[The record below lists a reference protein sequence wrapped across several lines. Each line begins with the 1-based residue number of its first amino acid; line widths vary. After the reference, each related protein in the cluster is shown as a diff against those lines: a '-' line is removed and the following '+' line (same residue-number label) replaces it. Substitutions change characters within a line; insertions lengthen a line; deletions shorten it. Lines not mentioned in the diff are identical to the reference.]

1 MPAWRFAE
9 GAPLKGIIMSQ
20 PHVGMIGLAVMGSN
34 LARNIESRGF
44 PVAVYNRST
53 NVTQDFMAK
62 FGTKDGKSAGFV
74 ASETLEGFVKSMKAP
89 RQIFI
94 MVKAGAGT
102 DAVIDQLAP
111 LLDKGDI
118 VIDGGNAYF
127 KDTIRRE
134 DKLKSMGLNFLGIG
148 ISGGEE
154 GALKGPSLM
163 PGGPRDAWK
172 IVAPLLEKIAAN
184 VDGPCTNY
192 VGPDGAGHFVK
203 MVHNGIEYG
212 DMQLIAE
219 AYDILRNVV
228 GCKPE
233 ELKSIFDKW
242 NSGVL
247 SSYLIEIT
255 AKIFAK
261 KDPEAPANYLVD
273 KILDKAGQKGTGT
286 WTAQVALDLGVS
298 IPTIS
303 AAVDAR
309 TLSSMKD
316 ERVKASKE
324 FKGPAVEDFT
334 GNREE
339 FINAVHD
346 ALYASKIMS
355 YAQGMALIAAASKQ
369 WNWDLKLHE
378 IAAMW
383 KGGCIIRAKFLDE
396 IRRAFTTSAAP
407 SNLLLDSFMKAEV
420 TRCVPNL
427 RKVVGAA
434 VSRGVPVIGF
444 SASLSYFDSYR
455 TVDLPQNL
463 TQAQRDFFG
472 AHTYERTDKAGA
484 FHTEWES

>member
-1 MPAWRFAE
+1 MTKFAT
-9 GAPLKGIIMSQ
+9 
-20 PHVGMIGLAVMGSN
+20 
-34 LARNIESRGF
+34 R
-44 PVAVYNRST
+44 
-53 NVTQDFMAK
+53 
-62 FGTKDGKSAGFV
+62 DGKPAGFV
-74 ASETLEGFVKSMKAP
+74 ASYTMEDFVKSMKAP

-127 KDTIRRE
+127 KDTVRRE
-134 DKLKSMGLNFLGIG
+134 NKLQAMGLNFLGIG

-163 PGGPRDAWK
+163 PGGPRDAWT
-172 IVAPLLEKIAAN
+172 IVAPLLEKIAAQ

-233 ELKSIFDKW
+233 ELASIFSTW
-242 NSGVL
+242 NKGVL

-261 KDPEAPANYLVD
+261 KDPEGAGALVD

-286 WTAQVALDLGVS
+286 WTAQIALDLGIS

-303 AAVDAR
+303 SAVDAR

-324 FKGPAVEDFT
+324 FKGPSVEDFT

-339 FINAVHD
+339 FISAVHD

-355 YAQGMALIAAASKQ
+355 YAQGMNLIAAASKQ

-396 IRRAFTTSAAP
+396 IRRAFASTPAL
-407 SNLLLDSFMKAEV
+407 SNLLLDSFMKGEV

-427 RKVVGAA
+427 RKVVGTA
-434 VSRGVPVIGF
+434 VSRGVPVLGF
-444 SASLSYFDSYR
+444 AASLGYFDSYR
-455 TVDLPQNL
+455 TASLPQNL

-472 AHTYERTDKAGA
+472 AHTYERTDTSGA
-484 FHTEWES
+484 FHTEWE

>member
-1 MPAWRFAE
+1 MTKPN
-9 GAPLKGIIMSQ
+9 
-20 PHVGMIGLAVMGSN
+20 VGMIGLAVMGSN

-44 PVAVYNRST
+44 PVAVFNRSGD
-53 NVTQDFMAK
+53 VTKEFLAK
-62 FGTKDGKSAGFV
+62 FGARDGKPAGFV
-74 ASETLEGFVKSMKAP
+74 ASYTLQEFVQSMAAP

-94 MVKAGAGT
+94 MVKAGAST

-111 LLDKGDI
+111 LLQQGDI
-118 VIDGGNAYF
+118 VIDGGNAFF

-134 DKLKSMGLNFLGIG
+134 EKLKQMGLRFLGVG

-163 PGGPRDAWK
+163 PGGPKDAWK
-172 IVAPLLEKIAAN
+172 IVAPLLEKIAAQ

-228 GCKPE
+228 GCKPP
-233 ELKSIFDKW
+233 ELKEIFSSW
-242 NSGVL
+242 NQGPL

-255 AKIFAK
+255 AKIFGQRDDK
-261 KDPEAPANYLVD
+261 SSGYLVD
-273 KILDKAGQKGTGT
+273 AILDKAGQKGTGM

-298 IPTIS
+298 IPTI
-303 AAVDAR
+303 ATAVDAR

-316 ERVKASKE
+316 ERVVAARE
-324 FKGPAVEDFT
+324 FNGPALEDFV
-334 GNREE
+334 GDRDG
-339 FINAVHD
+339 FIKAVHD

-355 YAQGMALIAAASKQ
+355 YAQGMALLQAASKQ
-369 WNWDLKLHE
+369 WGWDLKLHE

-383 KGGCIIRAKFLDE
+383 KGGCIIRARFLDD
-396 IRRAFTTSAAP
+396 IRRAFTTAP
-407 SNLLLDSFMKAEV
+407 TLSNLLLDPFMKGEV
-420 TRCVPNL
+420 ARCVTSL
-427 RKVVGAA
+427 RSVLGVAI
-434 VSRGVPVIGF
+434 SRGVPALGF
-444 SASLSYFDSYR
+444 GASLAYFDSFR

-472 AHTYERTDKAGA
+472 AHTYQRKDVEGA
-484 FHTEWES
+484 FHTEWEG

>member
-1 MPAWRFAE
+1 MTKPN
-9 GAPLKGIIMSQ
+9 
-20 PHVGMIGLAVMGSN
+20 VGMIGLAVMGSN
-34 LARNIESRGF
+34 LARNIEGRGF
-44 PVAVYNRST
+44 PVAVYNRTTEVT
-53 NVTQDFMAK
+53 NEFMHK
-62 FGTKDGKSAGFV
+62 FGSRNGAPSGFV
-74 ASETLEGFVKSMKAP
+74 ASSTLEGFVKSMAAP

-118 VIDGGNAYF
+118 VIDGGNAFF

-134 DKLKSMGLNFLGIG
+134 HKLKAMGLHFLGIG

-163 PGGPRDAWK
+163 PGGPKDAWK
-172 IVAPLLEKIAAN
+172 IVAPLLEKIAAQA
-184 VDGPCTNY
+184 DGACTNY

-219 AYDILRNVV
+219 AYDILRTVA
-228 GCKPE
+228 GCKAD
-233 ELKSIFDKW
+233 ELRAIFEKW
-242 NSGVL
+242 NQGPL

-255 AKIFAK
+255 GKIFGK
-261 KDPEAPANYLVD
+261 KDSQGAGYLVD
-273 KILDKAGQKGTGT
+273 KILDKAGQKGTGM
-286 WTAQVALDLGVS
+286 WTAQVGLDLGVP
-298 IPTIS
+298 IPTIA

-309 TLSSMKD
+309 TLSSAKD
-316 ERVKASKE
+316 DRVAASKE
-324 FKGPAVEDFT
+324 LSGPAAEDFV
-334 GNREE
+334 GDRNAC
-339 FINAVHD
+339 IQAVHD

-355 YAQGMALIAAASKQ
+355 YAQGMALLAAASKE
-369 WNWDLKLHE
+369 WKWDLKLQE

-396 IRRAFTTSAAP
+396 IRRAFSSQATLR
-407 SNLLLDSFMKAEV
+407 NLLLDPFMKGEV
-420 TRCVPNL
+420 ARCVPSL
-427 RKVVGAA
+427 RSVVATA
-434 VSRGVPVIGF
+434 VSRGVPVLGF
-444 SASLSYFDSYR
+444 GASLAYFDSFR
-455 TVDLPQNL
+455 TAELPQNL

-472 AHTYERTDKAGA
+472 AHTYERTDVAGS

>member
-1 MPAWRFAE
+1 
-9 GAPLKGIIMSQ
+9 MSQ
-20 PHVGMIGLAVMGSN
+20 PSVGMIGLAVMGSN

-44 PVAVYNRST
+44 PVAVYNRT
-53 NVTQDFMAK
+53 GEVTKEFMAK
-62 FGTKDGKSAGFV
+62 FGTRDSKPAGFV
-74 ASETLEGFVKSMKAP
+74 ASYTMEDFVKSMKAP

-127 KDTIRRE
+127 KDTVRRE
-134 DKLKSMGLNFLGIG
+134 HKLQAMGLNFLGIG

-163 PGGPRDAWK
+163 PGGPREAWK
-172 IVAPLLEKIAAN
+172 IVAPLLEKIAAQA
-184 VDGPCTNY
+184 DGACTNY

-233 ELKSIFDKW
+233 ELASIFTAW
-242 NSGVL
+242 NGGVL

-261 KDPEAPANYLVD
+261 KDPEGAGALVD

-286 WTAQVALDLGVS
+286 WTAQVALDLGIS

-303 AAVDAR
+303 SAVDAR

-316 ERVKASKE
+316 ERAKASKE
-324 FKGPAVEDFT
+324 FKGPSVEDFT

-339 FINAVHD
+339 FITAVHD

-355 YAQGMALIAAASKQ
+355 YAQGMNLIAAASKQ

-396 IRRAFTTSAAP
+396 IRRAFASKPAP

-427 RKVVGAA
+427 RKVVGTA
-434 VSRGVPVIGF
+434 VGRGVPVLGF
-444 SASLSYFDSYR
+444 AASIAYFDSFR
-455 TVDLPQNL
+455 TAALPQNL

-472 AHTYERTDKAGA
+472 AHTYERTDKSGS
-484 FHTEWES
+484 FHTEWE

>member
-1 MPAWRFAE
+1 MT
-9 GAPLKGIIMSQ
+9 K
-20 PHVGMIGLAVMGSN
+20 PHVGMVGLAVMGSN

-44 PVAVYNRST
+44 PIAVYNRSGD
-53 NVTQDFMAK
+53 VTKAFMEK
-62 FGTKDGKSAGFV
+62 HGTRDGKPTGFV
-74 ASETLEGFVKSMKAP
+74 ASYSMEDFVKSMEAP

-94 MVKAGAGT
+94 MIKAGPPV
-102 DAVIDQLAP
+102 DAIIDQLAP

-118 VIDGGNAYF
+118 IIDGGNAYF
-127 KDTIRRE
+127 KDTVRRE
-134 DKLKSMGLNFLGIG
+134 NKLKDQGLNFLGIG

-172 IVAPLLEKIAAN
+172 IVAPLLEKIAAQA
-184 VDGPCTNY
+184 DGACTNY

-219 AYDILRNVV
+219 AYDVLRTVV

-233 ELKSIFDKW
+233 ELQGIFEKW
-242 NSGVL
+242 NQGPL

-255 AKIFAK
+255 AKIFTK
-261 KDPEAPANYLVD
+261 KDPEGAGYLVD

-309 TLSSMKD
+309 TLSSIKD
-316 ERVKASKE
+316 DRVLAAKD
-324 FKGPAVEDFT
+324 FQGPIVDDFT

-339 FINAVHD
+339 FIQAVHD

-355 YAQGMALIAAASKQ
+355 YAQGMALIGTASKQ
-369 WNWDLKLHE
+369 WNWDLKLNE
-378 IAAMW
+378 IAALW

-396 IRRAFTTSAAP
+396 IRRAFSSNPAP
-407 SNLLLDSFMKAEV
+407 RNLLLDSFMKKEV

-427 RKVVGAA
+427 RKVVAAA
-434 VSRGVPVIGF
+434 VARGVPVIGF
-444 SASLSYFDSYR
+444 GASLSYFDSFR

-472 AHTYERTDKAGA
+472 AHTYERKDKSGT
-484 FHTEWES
+484 FHTEWE

>member
-1 MPAWRFAE
+1 
-9 GAPLKGIIMSQ
+9 MSQ
-20 PHVGMIGLAVMGSN
+20 PSVGMIGLAVMGSN

-44 PVAVYNRST
+44 PVAVYNRT
-53 NVTQDFMAK
+53 GEVTKEFMAK
-62 FGTKDGKSAGFV
+62 FGTHEGKPAGFV
-74 ASETLEGFVKSMKAP
+74 ASYTMEDFVKSMKAP

-134 DKLKSMGLNFLGIG
+134 HKLQAMGLNFLGIG

-172 IVAPLLEKIAAN
+172 IVAPLLEKIAAQA
-184 VDGPCTNY
+184 DGACTNY

-233 ELKSIFDKW
+233 ELASIFSTW
-242 NSGVL
+242 NGGVL

-261 KDPEAPANYLVD
+261 KDPEGAGALVD

-286 WTAQVALDLGVS
+286 WTAQVALDLGIS

-303 AAVDAR
+303 SAVDAR

-324 FKGPAVEDFT
+324 FKGPSVEDFT

-339 FINAVHD
+339 FITAVHD

-355 YAQGMALIAAASKQ
+355 YAQGMNLIAAASKQ

-396 IRRAFTTSAAP
+396 IRRAFASNPAP
-407 SNLLLDSFMKAEV
+407 SNLLIDSFMKAEV

-427 RKVVGAA
+427 RKVVGTA
-434 VSRGVPVIGF
+434 VSRGVPVLGF
-444 SASLSYFDSYR
+444 AASLGYFDSFR
-455 TVDLPQNL
+455 TASLPQNL

-472 AHTYERTDKAGA
+472 AHTYERTDKSGS
-484 FHTEWES
+484 FHTEWE

>member
-1 MPAWRFAE
+1 
-9 GAPLKGIIMSQ
+9 MSQ
-20 PHVGMIGLAVMGSN
+20 PSVGMIGLAVMGSN

-44 PVAVYNRST
+44 PVAVYNRT
-53 NVTQDFMAK
+53 GEVTKEFMTK
-62 FGTKDGKSAGFV
+62 FGTRDGKTAGFV
-74 ASETLEGFVKSMKAP
+74 ASYTMEDFVKSMKAP

-102 DAVIDQLAP
+102 DAVIDQIAP

-127 KDTIRRE
+127 KDTVRRE
-134 DKLKSMGLNFLGIG
+134 NKLKAMGLNFLGIG

-172 IVAPLLEKIAAN
+172 IVAPLLEKIAAQA
-184 VDGPCTNY
+184 DGPCTNY

-228 GCKPE
+228 GCQPE
-233 ELKSIFDKW
+233 ELASIFSAW
-242 NSGVL
+242 NNGVL

-261 KDPEAPANYLVD
+261 KDPEGAGFLVD

-286 WTAQVALDLGVS
+286 WTAQVALDLGIS

-316 ERVKASKE
+316 ERVKASGQ
-324 FKGPAVEDFT
+324 FAGPSV
-334 GNREE
+334 G
-339 FINAVHD
+339 I
-346 ALYASKIMS
+346 S
-355 YAQGMALIAAASKQ
+355 
-369 WNWDLKLHE
+369 
-378 IAAMW
+378 
-383 KGGCIIRAKFLDE
+383 
-396 IRRAFTTSAAP
+396 RRI
-407 SNLLLDSFMKAEV
+407 E
-420 TRCVPNL
+420 R
-427 RKVVGAA
+427 
-434 VSRGVPVIGF
+434 
-444 SASLSYFDSYR
+444 SLSPRFMTPCTRRRSC
-455 TVDLPQNL
+455 
-463 TQAQRDFFG
+463 
-472 AHTYERTDKAGA
+472 HTRRG
-484 FHTEWES
+484 

>member
-1 MPAWRFAE
+1 
-9 GAPLKGIIMSQ
+9 MSQ
-20 PHVGMIGLAVMGSN
+20 PSVGMIGLAVMGSN

-44 PVAVYNRST
+44 PVAVYNRT
-53 NVTQDFMAK
+53 GEVTKEFMAK
-62 FGTKDGKSAGFV
+62 FGTRDGKPAGFV
-74 ASETLEGFVKSMKAP
+74 ASYTMEDFVKSMKAP

-127 KDTIRRE
+127 KDTVRRE
-134 DKLKSMGLNFLGIG
+134 HKLQAMGLNFLGIG

-163 PGGPRDAWK
+163 PGGPREAWK
-172 IVAPLLEKIAAN
+172 IVAPLLEQIAAQA
-184 VDGPCTNY
+184 DGACTNY

-233 ELKSIFDKW
+233 ELASIFTAW
-242 NSGVL
+242 NGGVL

-261 KDPEAPANYLVD
+261 KDPEGAGALVD

-286 WTAQVALDLGVS
+286 WTAQVALDLGIS

-303 AAVDAR
+303 SAVDAR

-316 ERVKASKE
+316 ERAKASKE
-324 FKGPAVEDFT
+324 FKGPSVEDFT

-339 FINAVHD
+339 FITAVHD

-355 YAQGMALIAAASKQ
+355 YAQGMNLIAAASKQ

-396 IRRAFTTSAAP
+396 IRRAFASKPAP

-427 RKVVGAA
+427 RKVVGTA
-434 VSRGVPVIGF
+434 VGRGVPVLGF
-444 SASLSYFDSYR
+444 AASIAYFDSFR
-455 TVDLPQNL
+455 TAALPQNL

-472 AHTYERTDKAGA
+472 AHTYERTDKSGS
-484 FHTEWES
+484 FHTEWE

>member
-1 MPAWRFAE
+1 
-9 GAPLKGIIMSQ
+9 MSK
-20 PHVGMIGLAVMGSN
+20 PNVGMIGLAVMGSN

-44 PVAVYNRST
+44 HVAVYNRTSE
-53 NVTQDFMAK
+53 VTKEFMSK
-62 FGTKDGKSAGFV
+62 FGTPEACFV
-74 ASETLEGFVKSMKAP
+74 ASYSIEDFVKSMAAP

-118 VIDGGNAYF
+118 VIDGGNAFF

-134 DKLKSMGLNFLGIG
+134 NKLKAMGLNFLGIG

-172 IVAPLLEKIAAN
+172 IVAPLLEKIAAQA
-184 VDGPCTNY
+184 DGPCTNY

-219 AYDILRNVV
+219 AYDILRSVV
-228 GCKPE
+228 GCKPD
-233 ELKSIFDKW
+233 ELRTIFERW
-242 NSGVL
+242 NTGPL

-255 AKIFAK
+255 GKIFAK
-261 KDPEAPANYLVD
+261 RDPQGAGFLVD
-273 KILDKAGQKGTGT
+273 KILDKAGQKGTGA

-298 IPTIS
+298 IPTIA

-309 TLSSMKD
+309 TLSSI
-316 ERVKASKE
+316 KADRLVASQE
-324 FKGPAVEDFT
+324 FDGPTRDDFV
-334 GNREE
+334 GDRES
-339 FINAVHD
+339 FITAVHD

-355 YAQGMALIAAASKQ
+355 YAQGMALIAAASKE
-369 WNWDLKLHE
+369 WNWDLKLDE
-378 IAAMW
+378 IAALW
-383 KGGCIIRAKFLDE
+383 KGGCIIRARFLDE
-396 IRRAFTTSAAP
+396 IRRAFAAKP
-407 SNLLLDSFMKAEV
+407 APRNLLLDPFMKKEV
-420 TRCVPNL
+420 ARCVSSL
-427 RKVVGAA
+427 RAVVGTAIA
-434 VSRGVPVIGF
+434 RGVPVIGF
-444 SASLSYFDSYR
+444 GASLAYFDSFR
-455 TVDLPQNL
+455 TADLPQNL

-472 AHTYERTDKAGA
+472 AHTYERTDTAGS

>member
-1 MPAWRFAE
+1 
-9 GAPLKGIIMSQ
+9 MSQ
-20 PHVGMIGLAVMGSN
+20 PSVGMIGLAVMGSN

-44 PVAVYNRST
+44 PVAVYNRT
-53 NVTQDFMAK
+53 GEVTKEFMAK
-62 FGTKDGKSAGFV
+62 FGTHEGKPAGFV
-74 ASETLEGFVKSMKAP
+74 ASYTMEDFVKSMKAP

-134 DKLKSMGLNFLGIG
+134 HKLQAMGLNFLGIG

-172 IVAPLLEKIAAN
+172 IVAPLLEKIAAQA
-184 VDGPCTNY
+184 DGACTNY

-233 ELKSIFDKW
+233 ELASIFSTW
-242 NSGVL
+242 NGGVL

-261 KDPEAPANYLVD
+261 KDPEGAGALVD

-286 WTAQVALDLGVS
+286 WTAQVALDLGIS

-303 AAVDAR
+303 SAVDAR

-324 FKGPAVEDFT
+324 FKGPSVEDFT

-339 FINAVHD
+339 FITAVHD

-355 YAQGMALIAAASKQ
+355 YAQGMNLIAAASKQ

-396 IRRAFTTSAAP
+396 IRRAFASNPAP
-407 SNLLLDSFMKAEV
+407 SNLLIDSFMKAEV

-427 RKVVGAA
+427 RKVVGTA
-434 VSRGVPVIGF
+434 VSRGVPVLGF
-444 SASLSYFDSYR
+444 AASLGYFDSFR
-455 TVDLPQNL
+455 TPSLPQNL

-472 AHTYERTDKAGA
+472 AHTYERTDKAGS
-484 FHTEWES
+484 FHTEWE

>member
-1 MPAWRFAE
+1 
-9 GAPLKGIIMSQ
+9 MSK

-44 PVAVYNRST
+44 PVAVYNRT
-53 NVTQDFMAK
+53 AEVTKEFMTK
-62 FGTKDGKSAGFV
+62 FGARDGKPAGFV
-74 ASETLEGFVKSMKAP
+74 ASYTLQDFVKSMAAP

-111 LLDKGDI
+111 LLEKGDI

-127 KDTIRRE
+127 KDTVRRE
-134 DKLKSMGLNFLGIG
+134 NALKSMGLNFLGIG

-163 PGGPRDAWK
+163 PGGPKDAWK
-172 IVAPLLEKIAAN
+172 IVAPLLEKIAAQ

-219 AYDILRNVV
+219 AYDILRSVV
-228 GCKPE
+228 GCKPD
-233 ELKSIFDKW
+233 ELHTIFSRW
-242 NSGVL
+242 NEGPL

-255 AKIFAK
+255 AKIFNK
-261 KDPEAPANYLVD
+261 RDPQASGFLVD

-286 WTAQVALDLGVS
+286 WTVQEALGLGVS
-298 IPTIS
+298 VPTIA

-309 TLSSMKD
+309 TLSSIKS
-316 ERVKASKE
+316 ERVSASKE
-324 FKGPAVEDFT
+324 FSGPVVEDF
-334 GNREE
+334 GGDRDA
-339 FINAVHD
+339 FISAVHD

-355 YAQGMALIAAASKQ
+355 YAQGMAMLAAASKQ

-378 IAAMW
+378 IAALW

-396 IRRAFTTSAAP
+396 IRRAFSSQPTP
-407 SNLLLDSFMKAEV
+407 SNLLLDSFMKREV
-420 TRCVPNL
+420 ARCVPSL
-427 RKVVGAA
+427 RSVVGAA
-434 VSRGVPVIGF
+434 VTRGVPVIGF
-444 SASLSYFDSYR
+444 AASLAYFDSFR
-455 TVDLPQNL
+455 TANLPQNL

-472 AHTYERTDKAGA
+472 AHTYERTDMAGT
-484 FHTEWES
+484 FHTEWEG

>member
-1 MPAWRFAE
+1 
-9 GAPLKGIIMSQ
+9 
-20 PHVGMIGLAVMGSN
+20 MIGLAVMGSN

-44 PVAVYNRST
+44 PVAVFNRSGD
-53 NVTQDFMAK
+53 VTREFMKRYGSAN
-62 FGTKDGKSAGFV
+62 GKTAGFV
-74 ASETLEGFVKSMKAP
+74 ASYTLEDFVASMAAP

-94 MVKAGAGT
+94 MIKAGAST

-111 LLDKGDI
+111 LLEKGDI
-118 VIDGGNAYF
+118 VIDGGNAFF

-134 DKLKSMGLNFLGIG
+134 EKLKAMGLNFLGIG

-172 IVAPLLEKIAAN
+172 IVAPLLERIAAQA
-184 VDGPCTNY
+184 DGPCTNY

-219 AYDILRNVV
+219 AYDMLRTVV

-233 ELKSIFDKW
+233 ELHSIFSRW
-242 NSGVL
+242 NKGPL

-255 AKIFAK
+255 AKVFGK
-261 KDPEAPANYLVD
+261 KDTDTSGYLVD
-273 KILDKAGQKGTGT
+273 MILDKAGQKGTGM

-298 IPTIS
+298 IPTIA

-309 TLSSMKD
+309 TLSSLKD
-316 ERVKASKE
+316 ERVAAATE
-324 FKGPAVEDFT
+324 FKGPAAGDFV
-334 GNREE
+334 GDREAY
-339 FINAVHD
+339 ITAVHD

-355 YAQGMALIAAASKQ
+355 YAQGMALIQAASKQ

-378 IAAMW
+378 IAALW

-396 IRRAFTTSAAP
+396 IRRAFSSKPAP
-407 SNLLLDSFMKAEV
+407 RNLLLDSFMKAEV
-420 TRCVPNL
+420 TRCIPNL
-427 RKVVGAA
+427 RRVVASA
-434 VSRGVPVIGF
+434 VERGVPVLGF
-444 SASLSYFDSYR
+444 AASLAYFDSYR
-455 TVDLPQNL
+455 TANLPQNL

-472 AHTYERTDKAGA
+472 AHTYERKDMPGT
-484 FHTEWES
+484 FHTEWEG

>member
-1 MPAWRFAE
+1 
-9 GAPLKGIIMSQ
+9 
-20 PHVGMIGLAVMGSN
+20 MIGLAVMGSN
-34 LARNIESRGF
+34 LARNIESRGV
-44 PVAVYNRST
+44 PVAVFNRSGD
-53 NVTQDFMAK
+53 VTREFMTK
-62 FGTKDGKSAGFV
+62 FGDRDGKPAGFV
-74 ASETLEGFVKSMKAP
+74 ASYSLEEFVKSMKAP

-94 MVKAGAGT
+94 MVKAGAST
-102 DAVIDQLAP
+102 DAVIDQLSP

-118 VIDGGNAYF
+118 VIDGGNAFF

-134 DKLKSMGLNFLGIG
+134 NKLKAMGLNFLGVG

-163 PGGPRDAWK
+163 PGGPQEAWK
-172 IVAPLLEKIAAN
+172 IVAPLLEKIAAQA
-184 VDGPCTNY
+184 DGACTNY

-219 AYDILRNVV
+219 AYDILRSVV

-233 ELKSIFDKW
+233 ELATIFTKW

-255 AKIFAK
+255 SKIFTK
-261 KDPEAPANYLVD
+261 RDGDTGSGYLVD
-273 KILDKAGQKGTGT
+273 KILDKAGQKGTGA

-309 TLSSMKD
+309 TLSSGKD

-324 FKGPAVEDFT
+324 FKGPSVDDFS
-334 GNREE
+334 GDREA
-339 FINAVHD
+339 FISAVHD

-355 YAQGMALIAAASKQ
+355 YAQGMALIAAASKE

-378 IAAMW
+378 IAALW
-383 KGGCIIRAKFLDE
+383 KGGCIIRARFLDE
-396 IRRAFTTSAAP
+396 IRRAFATTPAP
-407 SNLLLDSFMKAEV
+407 SNLLLDSFMKGEV
-420 TRCVPNL
+420 TRCVPSL

-434 VSRGVPVIGF
+434 VSRGVPVLGF
-444 SASLSYFDSYR
+444 AASLGYFDSFR
-455 TVDLPQNL
+455 TAELPQNL

-472 AHTYERTDKAGA
+472 AHTYERKDKSGS
-484 FHTEWES
+484 FHTEWE

>member
-1 MPAWRFAE
+1 
-9 GAPLKGIIMSQ
+9 MSQ
-20 PHVGMIGLAVMGSN
+20 PSVGMIGLAVMGSN

-44 PVAVYNRST
+44 PVAVYNRT
-53 NVTQDFMAK
+53 GEVTKEFMAK
-62 FGTKDGKSAGFV
+62 FGTHDGKPAGFV
-74 ASETLEGFVKSMKAP
+74 ASYTMEDFVKSMKAP

-127 KDTIRRE
+127 KDTVRRE
-134 DKLKSMGLNFLGIG
+134 NKLQAMGLNFLGIG

-172 IVAPLLEKIAAN
+172 IVAPLLEKIAAQ

-233 ELKSIFDKW
+233 ELASIFSTW
-242 NSGVL
+242 NKGVL

-261 KDPEAPANYLVD
+261 KDPEGSGALVD

-286 WTAQVALDLGVS
+286 WTAQIALDLGIS

-303 AAVDAR
+303 SAVDAR

-324 FKGPAVEDFT
+324 FKGPSVEDFT

-339 FINAVHD
+339 FISAVHD

-355 YAQGMALIAAASKQ
+355 YAQGMNLIAAASKQ

-396 IRRAFTTSAAP
+396 IRRAFSATP
-407 SNLLLDSFMKAEV
+407 SLSNLLLDSFMKGEV

-427 RKVVGAA
+427 RKVVGTA
-434 VSRGVPVIGF
+434 VSRGVPVLGF
-444 SASLSYFDSYR
+444 AASLGYFDSYR
-455 TVDLPQNL
+455 TASLPQNL

-472 AHTYERTDKAGA
+472 AHTYERTDTSGA
-484 FHTEWES
+484 FHTEWE

>member
-1 MPAWRFAE
+1 
-9 GAPLKGIIMSQ
+9 
-20 PHVGMIGLAVMGSN
+20 MGSN

-44 PVAVYNRST
+44 PVAVYNRT
-53 NVTQDFMAK
+53 GEVTKEFMTK
-62 FGTKDGKSAGFV
+62 FGTRDGKTAGFV
-74 ASETLEGFVKSMKAP
+74 ASYTMEDFVKSMKAP

-102 DAVIDQLAP
+102 DAVIDQIAP

-127 KDTIRRE
+127 KDTVRRE
-134 DKLKSMGLNFLGIG
+134 NKLKAMGLNFLGIG

-172 IVAPLLEKIAAN
+172 IVAPLLEKIAAQA
-184 VDGPCTNY
+184 DGPCTNY

-228 GCKPE
+228 GCQPE
-233 ELKSIFDKW
+233 ELASIFSAW
-242 NSGVL
+242 NNGVL

-261 KDPEAPANYLVD
+261 KDPEGAGFLVD

-286 WTAQVALDLGVS
+286 WTAQVALDLGIS

-316 ERVKASKE
+316 ERVKASGQ
-324 FKGPAVEDFT
+324 FAGPSVEDFT

-339 FINAVHD
+339 FITAVHD

-355 YAQGMALIAAASKQ
+355 YAQGMNLIAAASKQ

-378 IAAMW
+378 IAALW

-396 IRRAFTTSAAP
+396 IRRAFTSNPAP

-427 RKVVGAA
+427 RKVVGTA
-434 VSRGVPVIGF
+434 VGRGVPVLGF
-444 SASLSYFDSYR
+444 AASLAYFDSYR
-455 TVDLPQNL
+455 TATLPQNL

-472 AHTYERTDKAGA
+472 AHTYERTDKTGS
-484 FHTEWES
+484 FHTEWE

>member
-1 MPAWRFAE
+1 MA
-9 GAPLKGIIMSQ
+9 Q
-20 PHVGMIGLAVMGSN
+20 PNVGMIGLGVMGSN
-34 LARNIESRGF
+34 LARNIESRGL
-44 PVAVYNRST
+44 PVAVFNRSGE
-53 NVTQDFMAK
+53 VTREFMKRHGGKAAK
-62 FGTKDGKSAGFV
+62 AGFV
-74 ASETLEGFVKSMKAP
+74 ESYTLADFVKSMSAP

-94 MVKAGAGT
+94 MVQAGGAT

-134 DKLKSMGLNFLGIG
+134 EKLKEMGLNFLGIG

-163 PGGPRDAWK
+163 PGGPKDAWK
-172 IVAPLLEKIAAN
+172 IVAPLLEKIAAQA
-184 VDGPCTNY
+184 DGPCTNY

-219 AYDILRNVV
+219 GYDILRNVV
-228 GCKPE
+228 GCKAE
-233 ELKSIFDKW
+233 ELSSIFSKW
-242 NSGVL
+242 NQGPL

-255 AKIFAK
+255 AKIFTLRDTDTK
-261 KDPEAPANYLVD
+261 GHLVD
-273 KILDKAGQKGTGT
+273 QILDKAGQKGTGT

-298 IPTIS
+298 IPTIA

-309 TLSSMKD
+309 TLSSLKA
-316 ERVKASKE
+316 ERVEAAKE
-324 FKGPAVEDFT
+324 FKGPSVDDFT

-339 FINAVHD
+339 FISAVHD

-369 WNWDLKLHE
+369 WNWDLKLNE
-378 IAAMW
+378 IAALW

-396 IRRAFTTSAAP
+396 IRRAFSLQSAPA
-407 SNLLLDSFMKAEV
+407 NLILDSFMKAEV
-420 TRCVPNL
+420 VRCVPNL
-427 RKVVGAA
+427 RKVVAMA
-434 VSRGVPVIGF
+434 VSKGVPALGF
-444 SASLSYFDSYR
+444 GASLAYFDSYR
-455 TVDLPQNL
+455 TADLPQNL

-472 AHTYERTDKAGA
+472 AHTYERKDMPGT
-484 FHTEWES
+484 FHTEWEA

>member
-1 MPAWRFAE
+1 
-9 GAPLKGIIMSQ
+9 
-20 PHVGMIGLAVMGSN
+20 MIGLAVMGSN

-44 PVAVYNRST
+44 PVAVFNRSGD
-53 NVTQDFMAK
+53 VTKEFMAK
-62 FGTKDGKSAGFV
+62 FGTKDGTSTGFV
-74 ASETLEGFVKSMKAP
+74 ASYSLEDFVKSMAAP

-94 MVKAGAGT
+94 MIKAGAST
-102 DAVIDQLAP
+102 DGVIDQLAP

-134 DKLKSMGLNFLGIG
+134 EKLKAMGLNFLGIG

-163 PGGPRDAWK
+163 PGGPRDAWQ
-172 IVAPLLEKIAAN
+172 IVAPLLEKIAAQA
-184 VDGPCTNY
+184 DGACTNY

-233 ELKSIFDKW
+233 ELKSIFEKW
-242 NSGVL
+242 NQGPL
-247 SSYLIEIT
+247 ASYLIEIT

-261 KDPEAPANYLVD
+261 KDGDAAGYLVD
-273 KILDKAGQKGTGT
+273 KILDKAGQKGTGM
-286 WTAQVALDLGVS
+286 WTAQVALDLGIS

-303 AAVDAR
+303 SAVDAR
-309 TLSSMKD
+309 VLSSMKD
-316 ERVKASKE
+316 ERVSAARE
-324 FKGPAVEDFT
+324 FQGPAVDDFT

-339 FINAVHD
+339 FIAAVHD
-346 ALYASKIMS
+346 ALYAAKIMS
-355 YAQGMALIAAASKQ
+355 YAQGMALIAAASNQ
-369 WNWDLKLHE
+369 WNWGLKLHE
-378 IAAMW
+378 IAALW

-396 IRRAFTTSAAP
+396 IRRAFSSQPAP
-407 SNLLLDSFMKAEV
+407 ANLLMDSFMKKEV
-420 TRCVPNL
+420 TRCVPSL
-427 RKVVGAA
+427 RKVVGTA
-434 VSRGVPVIGF
+434 VSRGVPTIGF

-472 AHTYERTDKAGA
+472 AHTYERKDKSGH
-484 FHTEWES
+484 FHTEWE

>member
-1 MPAWRFAE
+1 MAKP
-9 GAPLKGIIMSQ
+9 G
-20 PHVGMIGLAVMGSN
+20 VGMIGLAVMGSN

-44 PVAVYNRST
+44 PVAVYNRSSD
-53 NVTQDFMAK
+53 VTKEFMSK
-62 FGTKDGKSAGFV
+62 FGAREGKPTGFV
-74 ASETLEGFVKSMKAP
+74 ASYSMEEFVQSMAAP

-94 MVKAGAGT
+94 MIKAGPPV
-102 DAVIDQLAP
+102 DAIIEQLIP

-118 VIDGGNAYF
+118 IIDGGNAYF

-134 DKLKSMGLNFLGIG
+134 QYLEAKGINFLGIG

-163 PGGPRDAWK
+163 PGGPREAWQ
-172 IVAPLLEKIAAN
+172 IVAPLLEKIAA
-184 VDGPCTNY
+184 VADEPCTNY

-228 GCKPE
+228 GCKPD
-233 ELKSIFDKW
+233 ELAQIFRSW

-255 AKIFAK
+255 AKIFEK
-261 KDPEAPANYLVD
+261 KDPDGSGHLVD

-286 WTAQVALDLGVS
+286 WTAQIALELGIS

-309 TLSSMKD
+309 TLSSLKD
-316 ERVKASKE
+316 PRIEASKS
-324 FKGPAVEDFT
+324 FSGPTPADFT
-334 GNREE
+334 EDRVA
-339 FINAVHD
+339 FIQAVHD

-355 YAQGMALIAAASKQ
+355 YAQGMALIAAASEQ
-369 WNWDLKLHE
+369 WKWSLKLNE
-378 IAAMW
+378 IAALW

-396 IRRAFTTSAAP
+396 IRRAFSGNAHL
-407 SNLLLDSFMKAEV
+407 SNLLLDSFMKGEV
-420 TRCVPNL
+420 ARCVPNL
-427 RKVVGAA
+427 RKVVASAA
-434 VSRGVPVIGF
+434 TRGVPVIGF
-444 SASLSYFDSYR
+444 AASLAYFDSFR

-472 AHTYERTDKAGA
+472 AHTYERKDRPGS
-484 FHTEWES
+484 FHTEWE

>member
-1 MPAWRFAE
+1 
-9 GAPLKGIIMSQ
+9 
-20 PHVGMIGLAVMGSN
+20 MIGLAVMGSN

-44 PVAVYNRST
+44 PVAVYNRT
-53 NVTQDFMAK
+53 GEVTKEFMAK
-62 FGTKDGKSAGFV
+62 FGTRDGKPAGFV
-74 ASETLEGFVKSMKAP
+74 ASYTMEDFVKSMKAP

-127 KDTIRRE
+127 KDTVRRE
-134 DKLKSMGLNFLGIG
+134 HKLQAMGLNFLGIG

-163 PGGPRDAWK
+163 PGGPREAWK
-172 IVAPLLEKIAAN
+172 IVAPLLEQIAAQA
-184 VDGPCTNY
+184 DGACTNY

-233 ELKSIFDKW
+233 ELASIFTAW
-242 NSGVL
+242 NGGVL

-261 KDPEAPANYLVD
+261 KDPEGAGALVD

-286 WTAQVALDLGVS
+286 WTAQVALDLGIS

-303 AAVDAR
+303 SAVDAR

-316 ERVKASKE
+316 ERAKASKE
-324 FKGPAVEDFT
+324 FKGPSVEDFT

-339 FINAVHD
+339 FITAVHD

-355 YAQGMALIAAASKQ
+355 YAQGMNLIAAASKQ

-396 IRRAFTTSAAP
+396 IRRAFASKPAP

-427 RKVVGAA
+427 RKVVGTA
-434 VSRGVPVIGF
+434 VGRGVPVLGF
-444 SASLSYFDSYR
+444 AASIAYFDSFR
-455 TVDLPQNL
+455 TAALPQNL

-472 AHTYERTDKAGA
+472 AHTYERTDKSGS
-484 FHTEWES
+484 FHTEWE